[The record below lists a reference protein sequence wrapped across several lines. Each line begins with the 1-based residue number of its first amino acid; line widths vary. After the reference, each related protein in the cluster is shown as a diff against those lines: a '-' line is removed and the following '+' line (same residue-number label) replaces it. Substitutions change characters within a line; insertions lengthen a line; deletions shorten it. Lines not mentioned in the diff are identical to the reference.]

1 MQVWNCSIAA
11 LQHCSIAALQHCSIA
26 IALPQL
32 LSHKTLSTMLSVEKL
47 GQRKFIEPH
56 HYDSLDVLKVS
67 FSTRRHMILYM
78 VHMHVHIFTYSVHT
92 HTYIYIYNIAIR
104 NHATQ
109 YCNGT
114 SMYSVTFMVFLCFAL
129 DVQFLCQAAGR
140 PIAQTPGHSLYARGP
155 VSLWHLVSGCSGRHG
170 HRISMD
176 MADMMIWWQ
185 HFSNKHV

>member
-1 MQVWNCSIAA
+1 MTHIARSKVNSLKKVGYVTGDLAFGQTKFMGVCRSGIAA

-92 HTYIYIYNIAIR
+92 HTHIYI
-104 NHATQ
+104 
-109 YCNGT
+109 
-114 SMYSVTFMVFLCFAL
+114 
-129 DVQFLCQAAGR
+129 
-140 PIAQTPGHSLYARGP
+140 
-155 VSLWHLVSGCSGRHG
+155 
-170 HRISMD
+170 
-176 MADMMIWWQ
+176 
-185 HFSNKHV
+185 